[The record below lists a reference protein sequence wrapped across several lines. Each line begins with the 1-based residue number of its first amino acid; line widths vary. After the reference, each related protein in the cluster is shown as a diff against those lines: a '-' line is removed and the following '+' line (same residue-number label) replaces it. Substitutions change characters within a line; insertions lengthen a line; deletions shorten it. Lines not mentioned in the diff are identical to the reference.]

1 MYSIKNYKWAEAFNL
16 DQKDLEKWQEEA
28 GQQSFLLWALT
39 QKRIDRKKYIEWASN
54 FYKMPIIENLFF
66 EEQSMNYQQWN
77 QIKNLEKWQE
87 EMAPIAVWEG
97 TLFIACLE
105 KPSINNSS
113 SFKYYFVLATDL
125 ALRTNW
131 KYLKNLKELPAHT
144 LTQIKTPS
152 LNLSLPESET
162 ERNPSEDNTE
172 FETQR
177 PSQAFDMK
185 KESASKTKTS
195 LKDDPASSNTV
206 SGVFFKNITNIKNY
220 LQNKEEKNKL
230 EDDDFDQG
238 QNTKKIK
245 LNNIK
250 SLKSEIESKE
260 LEKSNAAAL
269 SPLNLKQ
276 EEDSSLD
283 LPQEVAPKV
292 ELPSAKAPDIKNNIQ
307 LEVAPKIEL
316 SEKLSQN
323 KDVKNNIQLEAV
335 PKIELSSVEAPDLN
349 TKQEEDLNLDLPQEV
364 APKVELSSAK
374 APDIKNNIQLE
385 VAPKI
390 ELSEKLSQNKD
401 VKNNI
406 QLEAVPKI
414 ELSSVE

>member
-1 MYSIKNYKWAEAFNL
+1 MYSIKNYKWAEAFNVS
-16 DQKDLEKWQEEA
+16 QKDLEKWQEEG

-87 EMAPIAVWEG
+87 EMAPIAVWEDN
-97 TLFIACLE
+97 LFIACLE

-144 LTQIKTPS
+144 LTQVKTPS
-152 LNLSLPESET
+152 LNLSLPESEI

-185 KESASKTKTS
+185 KQLASKTKTS
-195 LKDDPASSNTV
+195 LKDDSDSSSTV

-220 LQNKEEKNKL
+220 LQNKEETKKKEL

-250 SLKSEIESKE
+250 SLKNEIESKE
-260 LEKSNAAAL
+260 LEKSNVAVL

-276 EEDSSLD
+276 EEGVDVKNNIQL
-283 LPQEVAPKV
+283 EVAPKV
-292 ELPSAKAPDIKNNIQ
+292 ELSSVEAPDVKSNIQ

-323 KDVKNNIQLEAV
+323 KDVENNIQLEAV
-335 PKIELSSVEAPDLN
+335 PKIELSSVEQDDAEN

-364 APKVELSSAK
+364 APKVKLSSVEQADVENTK
-374 APDIKNNIQLE
+374 QEEDLNLDLPQE
-385 VAPKI
+385 VAPK
-390 ELSEKLSQNKD
+390 
-401 VKNNI
+401 VRTF
-406 QLEAVPKI
+406 
-414 ELSSVE
+414 